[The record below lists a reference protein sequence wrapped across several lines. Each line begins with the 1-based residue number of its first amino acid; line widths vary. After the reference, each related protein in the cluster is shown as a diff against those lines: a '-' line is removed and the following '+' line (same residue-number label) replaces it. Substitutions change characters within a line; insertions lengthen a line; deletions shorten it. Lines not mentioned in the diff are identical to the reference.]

1 MAVEF
6 GLSDAVGLA
15 LGSFHRYAKSL
26 GWKREDYRVL
36 YETNMDWGR
45 IHLILVV
52 RADPVLTLEDRWLS
66 VVNFIENDLRV
77 HPETL
82 DSINLVLRTFDQ
94 IEQGGLYAL
103 SPSYSESEERTTS
116 ANQL

>member
-6 GLSDAVGLA
+6 GLRDAVGPA
-15 LGSFHRYAKSL
+15 LVSFHRYAKSL

-36 YETNMDWGR
+36 YETNADWGR
-45 IHLILVV
+45 IHIILVV
-52 RADPVLTLEDRWLS
+52 HADPVLSLEDQWLS
-66 VVNFIENDLRV
+66 VVNFIENDLRD

-94 IEQGGLYAL
+94 IEEGGLYAL
-103 SPSYSESEERTTS
+103 SPSYSDSDERITP
-116 ANQL
+116 AGQL